1 MPCLTCIIGFACM
14 NSKTCSHENS
24 LNINHFEILAQV
36 LVLSSIPSD
45 SNNNDILIQAMKLSE
60 INADIKMDF

>member
-1 MPCLTCIIGFACM
+1 M

-24 LNINHFEILAQV
+24 SNINHFKILAQA

-45 SNNNDILIQAMKLSE
+45 SNKNDILIQAMKLSE
-60 INADIKMDF
+60 INADINMDF

>member
-1 MPCLTCIIGFACM
+1 M

-24 LNINHFEILAQV
+24 SNINHFKILAQA

-45 SNNNDILIQAMKLSE
+45 SNKNDILIQAMKLSE
-60 INADIKMDF
+60 INADIKMDFKIWYLW